1 MKITLTY
8 FQESGKFYSEGEYE
22 TDTPY
27 HDVGAEVRR
36 MLLAGNNPGLVEGA
50 VKRNGFHTHVWSDEG
65 GYPILV
71 PNNTLRD

>member
-8 FQESGKFYSEGEYE
+8 FKDTGKFYSEGEYE

-27 HDVGAEVRR
+27 YNVGPEVRR
-36 MLLAGNNPGLVEGA
+36 MLRAGNNPGLIDGA
-50 VKRNGFHTHVWSDEG
+50 VMRNGFHTHIWSDEG

-71 PNNTLRD
+71 PAGTF